1 MCDELDNICRMGLLP
16 DLTERYINVCRE
28 EDRFPNFAGF
38 MRFCGF
44 GAESIDKLKRNFPE
58 CYSELC
64 MIFED
69 EALNADLPASVLSV
83 YLKKRA
89 GYDEEATSTSC
100 DAGQLRLVFDHD
112 IFADGK

>member
-1 MCDELDNICRMGLLP
+1 MCDELDNICRTGLLS
-16 DLTERYINVCRE
+16 DFADRYIGVCRE
-28 EDRFPNFAGF
+28 EKRFPNLAGF
-38 MRFCGF
+38 MRFLGL
-44 GAESIDKLKRNFPE
+44 GAESVEKLKRNSPE
-58 CYSELC
+58 AYSELC

-89 GYDEEATSTSC
+89 GYDEENTKTSC